1 MSGTPD
7 LPPPPNLAEM
17 RISYTAGTLDL
28 PDLKKDPMA
37 QFDQGVPHIAVAHGL
52 EPNAMTLATVG
63 ADLRPTTRT
72 VLLKHWDP
80 RGFVFFTNLE
90 SRKAQQIAANPNVSV
105 LFTWLPLQRQLA
117 IQGTAERVS
126 HAEVLSYFIRRP
138 YGSQLAAWV
147 SPQSKIITT
156 RSLLEMKWEEMKRKF
171 REGEVPLP
179 SFWGGFRIV
188 PREMEFWQG
197 RESRLHDRFLYTRGT
212 EDTWTLERLAP

>member
-1 MSGTPD
+1 MSGPSD

-17 RISYTAGTLDL
+17 RLSYTAGTLDVS
-28 PDLKKDPMA
+28 DLKPDPVEQFGLWFKQACDA
-37 QFDQGVPHIAVAHGL
+37 QLL

-63 ADLRPTTRT
+63 RDLRPTTRT

-90 SRKAQQIAANPNVSV
+90 SRKAQQIDANPHVSL

-126 HAEVLSYFIRRP
+126 HADVLSYFVRRP

-147 SPQSKIITT
+147 SQQSKVITT

-179 SFWGGFRIV
+179 SFWGGYRVV

-197 RESRLHDRFLYTRGT
+197 RESRLHDRFLYTRQDSGA
-212 EDTWTLERLAP
+212 WTLERLCP